1 MVVADKKTEAL
12 KIVEDEVEVSS
23 SSRADH
29 EAWFDGNIH
38 HYKSLAAMVAAT
50 LKSTLDGHGIS
61 YVDIPYREKGKKS
74 FLKKIDDKK
83 KKKDYSPND
92 MTDLAGIRVITL
104 IESDIQKVSEL
115 IHLLFNVHK
124 EDSVNKTES
133 LGEDKVGYRSVH
145 FVCDIGETRE
155 DLPEWKFLKDRCFE
169 IQVRTALMHAW
180 AEIEH
185 DRGYK
190 LSGKLPSDLARRFSL
205 LSGLLESADL
215 EFNRLTVEIEEYAKT
230 LNKEIVENK
239 VLDTD
244 IELSTIG
251 VRSLIRNKYSNQL
264 NYDKSN
270 DEALSNVIDELEYFG
285 IKNLNELDEK
295 IKYSLNFIDNSK
307 LTTEIGILRSAM
319 LYSDIDKYLEDV
331 LSFSAEQWHSMTE
344 KQVSGLSKRYPEK
357 NIEQLLKNFGI
368 SIHKPSLFIPPLVDN
383 DI

>member
-1 MVVADKKTEAL
+1 MADKKAEAL
-12 KIVEDEVEVSS
+12 KIVEDEVEVPT

-38 HYKSLAAMVAAT
+38 HYKTLAAVVAAT

-83 KKKDYSPND
+83 KKKDYSPDD

-104 IESDIQKVSEL
+104 IESDIQKVSDL
-115 IHLLFNVHK
+115 IHKLFNVHK

-145 FVCDIGETRE
+145 FVCDIGEARE
-155 DLPEWKFLKDRCFE
+155 ELPEWKFLKGRCFE

-190 LSGKLPSDLARRFSL
+190 LGGKLPSDLARRFGL

-215 EFNRLTVEIEEYAKT
+215 EFNRLTVEIEEYAKS
-230 LNKEIVENK
+230 
-239 VLDTD
+239 LDTNIKENNLD
-244 IELSTIG
+244 IELTTLG
-251 VRSLIRNKYSNQL
+251 VSKLIKKRLEFL
-264 NYDKSN
+264 NYMISP
-270 DEALSNVIDELEYFG
+270 EERLSTVIKELEDFG
-285 IKNLNELDEK
+285 IYNLNDFDKEISNL
-295 IKYSLNFIDNSK
+295 IKYISK
-307 LTTEIGILRSAM
+307 DYKSTEIGIIRAVM
-319 LYSDIDKYLEDV
+319 MFSDLDKYFNKVWINSEFKWEHINKNKI
-331 LSFSAEQWHSMTE
+331 SFLQ
-344 KQVSGLSKRYPEK
+344 KRYPDLNLEK
-357 NIEQLLKNFGI
+357 YLHSLDIDIIE
-368 SIHKPSLFIPPLVDN
+368 
-383 DI
+383 